1 METQE
6 FNRLWN
12 NFYSTLQSSIIRC
25 SKESEVDVDKLNHEK
40 FVLSQKWF
48 NSQKAEG
55 LWYYNLQNTSPEVA
69 QEFRHYME
77 NFTFKKCDVQK
88 PQLMRYY
95 LYGVAMSILLTI
107 FALLL
112 FNGWEAFFIA
122 LMLVMLTFAFI
133 IPFGQHQ
140 VDKANL
146 TESNLYI
153 SQLNDL
159 QKTVKDILF
168 KFHK

>member
-12 NFYSTLQSSIIRC
+12 NSYSTLQSSIIRG

-55 LWYYNLQNTSPEVA
+55 LWYNNLQNIYPEVA

-77 NFTFKKCDVQK
+77 NFTFKKCEVQK

-95 LYGVAMSILLTI
+95 LYAVAISIVLTI
-107 FALLL
+107 LAILL
-112 FNGWEAFFIA
+112 FNGWKAFFIA
-122 LMLVMLTFAFI
+122 LMCVMLTFSFI

-140 VDKANL
+140 VDKANR
-146 TESNLYI
+146 TESTMYI
-153 SQLNDL
+153 NQLNDL
-159 QKTVKDILF
+159 QKAVKDILF

>member
-12 NFYSTLQSSIIRC
+12 NSYSTLQSSIIRG
-25 SKESEVDVDKLNHEK
+25 SKESEVDVDKLNHDK
-40 FVLSQKWF
+40 LVLMQKWF

-55 LWYYNLQNTSPEVA
+55 LWYSNLQYTSPEVA
-69 QEFRHYME
+69 QEFKRCME
-77 NFTFKKCDVQK
+77 NFTFQKCEVQK

-95 LYGVAMSILLTI
+95 LYGVAISIVLTI
-107 FALLL
+107 FAILL
-112 FNGWEAFFIA
+112 FNGWIAFLIA

-140 VDKANL
+140 VDKANRS
-146 TESNLYI
+146 EANLYI

-159 QKTVKDILF
+159 QKTVKDIL
-168 KFHK
+168 